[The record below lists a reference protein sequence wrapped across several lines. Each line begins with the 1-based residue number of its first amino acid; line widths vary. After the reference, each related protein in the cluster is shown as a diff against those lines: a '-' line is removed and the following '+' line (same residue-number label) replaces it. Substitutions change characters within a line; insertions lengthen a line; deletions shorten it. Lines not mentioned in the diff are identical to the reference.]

1 MKFYGVVIIPHLALV
16 HDDLAVVDGLRVL
29 PYVQSRLR
37 YIRSFQVSFRVR
49 INYLNIF
56 IESEK
61 YSMISHHTSL
71 SLTRNRISTKP
82 QTLKTGLVLV
92 VPAMHDGS
100 TRGNFHTYQ
109 TFYKIKVCIS
119 KLKKI

>member
-1 MKFYGVVIIPHLALV
+1 
-16 HDDLAVVDGLRVL
+16 
-29 PYVQSRLR
+29 
-37 YIRSFQVSFRVR
+37 
-49 INYLNIF
+49 
-56 IESEK
+56 
-61 YSMISHHTSL
+61 MISHHTSL